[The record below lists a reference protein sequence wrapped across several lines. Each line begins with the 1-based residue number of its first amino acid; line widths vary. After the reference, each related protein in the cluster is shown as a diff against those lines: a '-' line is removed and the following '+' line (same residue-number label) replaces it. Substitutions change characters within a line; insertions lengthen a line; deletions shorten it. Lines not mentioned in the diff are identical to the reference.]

1 MTPVAITV
9 AQPRSSLLAHGI
21 AEWHT
26 SRTQP
31 RLEPGQEV
39 WVHAGREA
47 LTEITEVGDFEVW
60 PADPPGQLHPNH
72 DTERPLRLYP
82 NKGRFLSLGTW
93 LPLPLG
99 AVLSRHR
106 LAEVV
111 PIVRTE
117 VAGRD
122 QRAVHVCVDRIYMA
136 ETVGYMLPLD
146 NCADISDQLPYSDW
160 SPGRWAWRLELIER
174 LEVAVAEYPMACDDC
189 ADWGC
194 PNPHARAHLQDGSRR
209 VLVPVRGR
217 PGIWRPDPALIAA
230 VRGEG

>member
-9 AQPRSSLLAHGI
+9 AQPRASLLAHGI

-26 SRTQP
+26 SRARP

-39 WVHAGREA
+39 WVHAGKEA
-47 LTEITEVGDFEVW
+47 PKIKTLPGFTDITGEPRAEGHECAWLDCR
-60 PADPPGQLHPNH
+60 
-72 DTERPLRLYP
+72 TYP
-82 NKGRFLSLGTW
+82 NTVI
-93 LPLPLG
+93 PLPLG

-174 LEVAVAEYPMACDDC
+174 LETPVAEYPMACDDC

-217 PGIWRPDPALIAA
+217 PGIWHPDRGLIAA